1 MSHFTNFPQNY
12 TNRNRR
18 KRLRRKRAQPSRS
31 TADCNTG
38 SGGGLGGPVV
48 PLPTGVG
55 PPPPPTAPP
64 AEALHTISLK
74 PEWTKMN
81 KDKNTVPVKKDE
93 EQLKEEKITTEAG
106 TFWVD
111 LHFTFSSHGDV
122 QLHCIHT
129 NTLPIIFTLI

>member
-1 MSHFTNFPQNY
+1 MSHFTNYPQNY

-81 KDKNTVPVKKDE
+81 KDKNTVSVKKDE

-106 TFWVD
+106 TF
-111 LHFTFSSHGDV
+111 G
-122 QLHCIHT
+122 
-129 NTLPIIFTLI
+129 